1 MGKNKKE
8 HRKRVQ
14 ARNLRIKQDKN
25 RLDKI
30 YQGMFK
36 QLMDEKIKTLTGKT
50 EQNQIETES
59 QND

>member
-14 ARNLRIKQDKN
+14 ARNVRIKQEKA
-25 RLDKI
+25 RLDKV
-30 YQGMFK
+30 YQNMFK
-36 QLMDEKIKTLTGKT
+36 QLMEEKIKTITGKT
-50 EQNQIETES
+50 EQNQIENEN

>member
-14 ARNLRIKQDKN
+14 ARNARVKQEKN

-36 QLMDEKIKTLTGKT
+36 QLMDEQIKTLTGKT
-50 EQNQIETES
+50 EQNQIENE
-59 QND
+59 N

>member
-14 ARNLRIKQDKN
+14 ARNLKIKQDKA

-30 YQGMFK
+30 YEGMFK
-36 QLMDEKIKTLTGKT
+36 KIMEERIKTITGKT
-50 EQNQIETES
+50 EQNQIENGN